1 VSSSS
6 ESVHVW
12 HVSPIQLIVPFLS
25 LLVFSVAQKA
35 SLPWLLLIRQS
46 SHCSF
51 HSSHQHHTIASYLA
65 ALAVL
70 EDRWET
76 SLPSLE
82 IFTSTISASSSY
94 MWSSTNRMPPVIQ
107 IRNSRQLVYSCKP
120 FSESRLCPAPFLSTH
135 AVTAAWNF
143 HSFNVSWYS
152 DTRMICPKSR
162 WNRWFTIVSSGG
174 RLMHETAS
182 KCSFPKIFR
191 TISVYQYILVIKYQ
205 KFAHSSMH
213 LMACSCSL
221 SVEARNLV

>member
-94 MWSSTNRMPPVIQ
+94 MWSSSNRMPPVIQ

-135 AVTAAWNF
+135 AVIA
-143 HSFNVSWYS
+143 
-152 DTRMICPKSR
+152 SR
-162 WNRWFTIVSSGG
+162 
-174 RLMHETAS
+174 
-182 KCSFPKIFR
+182 CSFTKKYLEPSLC
-191 TISVYQYILVIKYQ
+191 TSISWSSNIKN
-205 KFAHSSMH
+205 SSMH